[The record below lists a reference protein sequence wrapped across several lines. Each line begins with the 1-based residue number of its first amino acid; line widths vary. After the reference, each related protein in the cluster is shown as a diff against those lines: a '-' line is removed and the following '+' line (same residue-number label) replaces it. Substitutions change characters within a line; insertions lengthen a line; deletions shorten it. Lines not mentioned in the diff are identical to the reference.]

1 MVSFFG
7 LKIGGERKK
16 KCDKDPE
23 EDLRRDRKLLSR
35 DGDRSAPPSRPGSSR
50 SHKKLKRQ
58 PTDLPFGFGN
68 DKEAALSVVGLP
80 SPHQFVDSSYSSLRQ
95 YSSNPSLGSAWKNG
109 STPDLTKPRTP
120 VEQGARPSTSC
131 RAKPRIDS
139 IDVSVARETS
149 SASIPPL
156 ISPAAT
162 PKSPLGQ
169 YELTLNLPSEGVS
182 LLGGCEDALKAPEP
196 LRIVKKFSGIERAG
210 DQETNPLGKPPSP
223 PQSIKADETDRS
235 PALGKVGSTRETG
248 RPSSGSTY
256 RVSADLDNEFREL
269 SEHLGYGPN
278 SVPSPPTSVHQ
289 ASESASNDALMED
302 REAPIIQNVM
312 ARRNTPTFGSA
323 RRKSMELRV
332 ERSDMFT
339 IAVGPSIP
347 KKSSARAARPAAL
360 NLDVRSAASDWN
372 GPKSAPFAMN
382 RAPWT
387 PLEQSPL
394 GRNPVVDDCEL
405 KATLEDS
412 FDHAAPQTPESPVLP
427 PSGPLGSQGNPAVK
441 LRIGPI
447 LRNTEPED
455 DPEERIRNFRFP
467 DLPRFEECPASKW
480 AEKISTSTSALMTSP
495 PNYAASPTCPL
506 PTPPQLKRVATTPNL
521 SNWPLPSPT
530 MGLPPPLE
538 PPPCMP
544 AALAESRTSRV
555 RSFSRPWT
563 PTQEPLR
570 FEITTPAT
578 TTASAA
584 AMTATPASKAASPRR
599 EQSPRRPPPRSPPY
613 AVMDRGLRSPG
624 IVGDDF
630 GGGFI

>member
-7 LKIGGERKK
+7 LKIGDKK
-16 KCDKDPE
+16 YDKDPE
-23 EDLRRDRKLLSR
+23 KDLLRDGKLLSR

-109 STPDLTKPRTP
+109 STPDLTKPSTP
-120 VEQGARPSTSC
+120 VEQGARPSTSY
-131 RAKPRIDS
+131 RAKPRIDP
-139 IDVSVARETS
+139 IDVSVTRETS
-149 SASIPPL
+149 VPSIPPL
-156 ISPAAT
+156 KSPAAT

-182 LLGGCEDALKAPEP
+182 LFGDCEDALKAPEP
-196 LRIVKKFSGIERAG
+196 LRIVKKSPGTGRVE
-210 DQETNPLGKPPSP
+210 DQETSPPGKPPSP

-235 PALGKVGSTRETG
+235 PALGKVGSTKEMD

-256 RVSADLDNEFREL
+256 RGVSADLDNEFREL
-269 SEHLGYGPN
+269 SEQLGCGPN

-289 ASESASNDALMED
+289 ASERASNDAPMED
-302 REAPIIQNVM
+302 WEAPIIQNVM
-312 ARRNTPTFGSA
+312 AKRNTPAFGSA
-323 RRKSMELRV
+323 RRRSMELRV
-332 ERSDMFT
+332 ERSDMFN

-360 NLDVRSAASDWN
+360 NLDVRPAALGMD

-394 GRNPVVDDCEL
+394 GRDPAVDDSEP
-405 KATLEDS
+405 KITLES
-412 FDHAAPQTPESPVLP
+412 FGHAVPQTPESPVLP
-427 PSGPLGSQGNPAVK
+427 PSGPFGSQGNPAMK
-441 LRIGPI
+441 PRMGPI
-447 LRNTEPED
+447 HRNTEPEE

-467 DLPRFEECPASKW
+467 DLPRFEECPASRR
-480 AEKISTSTSALMTSP
+480 AETISTSTSALMTSP

-506 PTPPQLKRVATTPNL
+506 PTPPPLKRVATTPDL
-521 SNWPLPSPT
+521 SNWPLPSPI

-544 AALAESRTSRV
+544 AALAESCTSRV

-570 FEITTPAT
+570 FEITTPAST
-578 TTASAA
+578 TVSAA
-584 AMTATPASKAASPRR
+584 AMAATPASRTASPRR
-599 EQSPRRPPPRSPPY
+599 EQSPRRPPPRSPPQ